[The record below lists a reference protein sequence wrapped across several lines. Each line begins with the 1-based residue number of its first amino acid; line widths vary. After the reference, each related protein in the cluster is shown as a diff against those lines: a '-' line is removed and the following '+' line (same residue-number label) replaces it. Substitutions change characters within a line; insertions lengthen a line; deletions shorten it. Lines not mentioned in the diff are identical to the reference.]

1 MGQAHVNLKDLLNS
15 AISITNM
22 EENIAVEL

>member
-1 MGQAHVNLKDLLNS
+1 MGQAHVNLKDLLNG